1 MSTQPRSLPPTPRG
15 RPRHAAEAAA
25 FDSDHPP
32 DPELLSDCVHCGF
45 CLPACPTYQ
54 LWGEEMDSP
63 RGRILLMDLAAKG
76 ERPLTSE
83 MVAHFDACLGCLAC
97 VPACPSGVR
106 YDLLLESTRQQ
117 VERRFRRPL
126 GQRTWRRSLLAA
138 LPHPGVLRLGA
149 LAAWGAGRLAPGLPE
164 RLPGGVGTAARLLP
178 LPQDARQLLR
188 RLPAP
193 RRPEGRV
200 RMRVALLGGCV
211 QRVSFPMV
219 NEATAV
225 ALAAA
230 GAEVQVP
237 RGQGCCG
244 ALEFH
249 AGQRGPALRRARRL
263 VKVFDDPRVDRIA
276 INAAGCGAL
285 VKELGRLLEDDPRFS
300 DAAARVA
307 AKARDISEILEE
319 LGPPA
324 GLHELPLRV
333 AYHDACHLSQAQ
345 GIRSAPRHIL
355 GWIPGLEL
363 LELAEPELCCGS
375 AGTYNLTAPD
385 AAGDLGRRKA
395 ETVLAVNPQ
404 MLAAGN
410 PGCLLQLR
418 SALSGLGADLPAVHP
433 VELLAA
439 SVLGRGPGELPPAPP
454 GWLRP
459 PDGGGF
465 RPGPQPG

>member
-1 MSTQPRSLPPTPRG
+1 MSAPPRSLPPTPRG
-15 RPRHAAEAAA
+15 RPRHAAEHSA

-76 ERPLTSE
+76 ERPLTAE

-126 GQRTWRRSLLAA
+126 GQRTWRRAILTA
-138 LPHPGVLRLGA
+138 LPHPTVLRLGA
-149 LAAWGAGRLAPGLPE
+149 LAAWGAGRLAPGVAE
-164 RLPGGVGTAARLLP
+164 RLPGGLGTAARLLS
-178 LPQDARQLLR
+178 LPADARQLLR

-211 QRVSFPMV
+211 QRVSFPAV

-237 RGQGCCG
+237 PGQGCCG

-249 AGQRGPALRRARRL
+249 AGRKDPALRRARRL
-263 VKVFDDPRVDRIA
+263 VELFDDPRVDRIA
-276 INAAGCGAL
+276 VNAAGCGAL
-285 VKELGRLLEDDPRFS
+285 LKELGRLLEDDPRLAL
-300 DAAARVA
+300 AAARVA

-324 GLHELPLRV
+324 VLHELPLRV

-345 GIRSAPRHIL
+345 GIRSAPRHVL

-363 LELAEPELCCGS
+363 VELAEPAICCGS
-375 AGTYNLTAPD
+375 AGTYNLTAP
-385 AAGDLGRRKA
+385 AAARDLGRRKA
-395 ETVLAVNPQ
+395 QSVLAAAPQ
-404 MLAAGN
+404 VLAAGN

-418 SALSGLGADLPAVHP
+418 AALSGLGEELPVLHP

-439 SVLGRGPGELPPAPP
+439 SVLGRGPGPLGGPPP
-454 GWLRP
+454 G
-459 PDGGGF
+459 
-465 RPGPQPG
+465 

>member
-15 RPRHAAEAAA
+15 RPRHAAANSA

-126 GQRTWRRSLLAA
+126 GQRAWRRSLLTA
-138 LPHPGVLRLGA
+138 LPHPAVLRLGA

-164 RLPGGVGTAARLLP
+164 RLPGGLGTAARLLP

-188 RLPAP
+188 RLPPP

-219 NEATAV
+219 NEATSV

-237 RGQGCCG
+237 PDQGCCG

-263 VKVFDDPRVDRIA
+263 VRVFDDPRVDRIA

-307 AKARDISEILEE
+307 AKARDVSEILEE
-319 LGPPA
+319 LGSPA
-324 GLHELPLRV
+324 RLHELPLRV

-355 GWIPGLEL
+355 SWIPGLEL

-404 MLAAGN
+404 VLAAGN

-418 SALSGLGADLPAVHP
+418 SALSGLGAELPAVHP

-439 SVLGRGPGELPPAPP
+439 SVLGLGPGTLTPPPP

-459 PDGGGF
+459 PAGGGF

>member
-1 MSTQPRSLPPTPRG
+1 MSSPPRSLPPTARG
-15 RPRHAAEAAA
+15 RPRHAAEHAA
-25 FDSDHPP
+25 FDSDRPP

-76 ERPLTSE
+76 ERPLTAE

-126 GQRTWRRSLLAA
+126 GQRTWRRAVLRV
-138 LPHPGVLRLGA
+138 LPHPAALRLGA
-149 LAAWGAGRLAPGLPE
+149 LAAWGAARVAPGLPE
-164 RLPGGVGTAARLLP
+164 RLPAGLGTAARLLP
-178 LPQDARQLLR
+178 LPSDARQLLR

-193 RRPEGRV
+193 RRPQGRV
-200 RMRVALLGGCV
+200 RLRVALLGGCV
-211 QRVSFPMV
+211 QRVSFPTV

-237 RGQGCCG
+237 PGQGCCG

-249 AGQRGPALRRARRL
+249 AGQEGPALLRARRL
-263 VKVFDDPRVDRIA
+263 VELFDDPRVDRIA
-276 INAAGCGAL
+276 VNAAGCGAL
-285 VKELGRLLEDDPRFS
+285 LKELGRLLGEDPRVGA
-300 DAAARVA
+300 AAARVA
-307 AKARDISEILEE
+307 AKTRDVSEILEE

-324 GLHELPLRV
+324 ALHELPLRV

-345 GIRSAPRHIL
+345 GIRSAPRHVL

-363 LELAEPELCCGS
+363 VELAEPEICCGS
-375 AGTYNLTAPD
+375 AGTYNLTAP
-385 AAGDLGRRKA
+385 AAARDLGRRKA
-395 ETVLAVNPQ
+395 ESLLATAPEV
-404 MLAAGN
+404 LAAGN

-418 SALSGLGADLPAVHP
+418 SALSELGVELPGVHP

-439 SVLGRGPGELPPAPP
+439 SVLGRWPGPLGGPPP
-454 GWLRP
+454 G
-459 PDGGGF
+459 
-465 RPGPQPG
+465 

>member
-1 MSTQPRSLPPTPRG
+1 MSARPRSLPPPPRG
-15 RPRHAAEAAA
+15 RPRRAARRLA
-25 FDSDHPP
+25 FDSGHPP

-76 ERPLTSE
+76 ERPLTAE

-117 VERRFRRPL
+117 VQRRFRRPL
-126 GQRTWRRSLLAA
+126 GQRAWRRSLLTA
-138 LPHPGVLRLGA
+138 LPHPVLLRLGA
-149 LAAWGAGRLAPGLPE
+149 LAAWGAGRLAPSGPR
-164 RLPGGVGTAARLLP
+164 RLPGGLGAAARLLP
-178 LPQDARQLLR
+178 LPQDPRQLLR
-188 RLPAP
+188 RLPTP
-193 RRPEGRV
+193 RRPESRV

-211 QRVSFPMV
+211 QRVSFPAV

-237 RGQGCCG
+237 PGQGCCG

-249 AGQRGPALRRARRL
+249 AGEKGPGLRRARRL
-263 VKVFDDPRVDRIA
+263 VELFDDPQVDRIA
-276 INAAGCGAL
+276 VNAAGCGAL
-285 VKELGRLLEDDPRFS
+285 IKELGRLLEGDDRLGA
-300 DAAARVA
+300 AAARVA
-307 AKARDISEILEE
+307 AKARDVSEILEE
-319 LGPPA
+319 LGPPPV
-324 GLHELPLRV
+324 LHELPLRV

-345 GIRSAPRHIL
+345 GVRSAPRQIL
-355 GWIPGLEL
+355 KWIPGLSL

-375 AGTYNLTAPD
+375 AGTYNLTAPA

-395 ETVLAVNPQ
+395 ETVLAAAPQ
-404 MLAAGN
+404 VLAAGN

-418 SALSGLGADLPAVHP
+418 SALSELGAELPMVHP

-439 SVLGRGPGELPPAPP
+439 SILGRGPGGLSPSPP
-454 GWLRP
+454 GW
-459 PDGGGF
+459 
-465 RPGPQPG
+465 